1 MSSVKWK
8 YCAIKSDL
16 GVKYFNEKGE
26 HGVRKFEEEEN
37 KDFHK
42 MIAELGVEGWEL
54 VSSIIDDPMYSTS
67 TFVFK
72 RPIDE

>member
-1 MSSVKWK
+1 MSLIKWK

-16 GVKYFNEKGE
+16 GVKFFDDKGE
-26 HGVRKFEEEEN
+26 HSVRKFEEEEEN

-54 VSSIIDDPMYSTS
+54 VGLSPVPESKAWVYY
-67 TFVFK
+67 FK
-72 RPIDE
+72 QPA